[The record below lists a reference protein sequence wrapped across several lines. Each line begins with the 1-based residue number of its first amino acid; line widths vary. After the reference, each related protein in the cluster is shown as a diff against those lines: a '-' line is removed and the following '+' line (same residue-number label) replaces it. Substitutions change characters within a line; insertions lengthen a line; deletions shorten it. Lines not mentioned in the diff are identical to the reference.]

1 MNLYSRINAVVD
13 LSAIEYN
20 FEQMYQNVN
29 PGTKIL
35 AVIKA
40 DGYGHGAVPIA
51 RLIEDKDYIWGY
63 AVATAEE
70 GFHLRKYGLKK
81 PILLLG
87 YAFPEHYERMIQED
101 IRSCV
106 FKLDMAKQ
114 LSKTAIHLGKKAKI
128 HFALDTG
135 MTRIGFSCTDDSVEM
150 MCRISQLQGIEVE
163 GMFTHFARADET
175 ELAPAYQQFEKYIDI
190 LTRLK
195 NAGLKI
201 PISHCCN
208 SAGIIR
214 MKDANLDMVRAG
226 ISIYGMYPSDE
237 VEKDRIDLHPAMSI
251 TSHIAYIKTV
261 PANVEISYGGTYK
274 TRSEMRVATIPV
286 GYADGYP
293 RQLSNKGFVLIRGQ
307 RAPIL
312 GRVCMDQFMV
322 DVSHISEVQEGDIV
336 TLIGTNLGSCIR
348 VEDLSA
354 LCGRFNYEFVCDI
367 TKRVP
372 RTYIYQGDITEQIDC
387 FDL

>member
-1 MNLYSRINAVVD
+1 MNLYSRINAVID

-20 FEQMYQNVN
+20 FEQMYQNLT

-51 RLIEDKDYIWGY
+51 RMMEKKEYIWGY

-70 GFHLRKYGLKK
+70 GFHLRKFGLKK

-87 YAFPEHYERMIQED
+87 YAFPEHYERMIREE

-106 FKLDMAKQ
+106 FTLDTAKQ
-114 LSKTAIHLGKKAKI
+114 LSDVAVRLKKTAKI

-135 MTRIGFSCTDDSVEM
+135 MTRIGFFCTDTSVQEM
-150 MCRISQLQGIEVE
+150 KTISTLDKIEVE

-175 ELAPAYQQFEKYIDI
+175 DITPAYKQFEKYMDM
-190 LTRLK
+190 LTRLEQ
-195 NAGLKI
+195 AGVKI
-201 PISHCCN
+201 PIRHCCN

-237 VEKDRIDLHPAMSI
+237 VEKEPVDLRPAMSI
-251 TSHIAYIKTV
+251 TSHIAYIKKVEAGV
-261 PANVEISYGGTYK
+261 PISYGGTYVTK
-274 TRSEMRVATIPV
+274 GKMRVATIPV

-293 RQLSNKGFVLIRGQ
+293 RQLSNKGCVLIHGKK
-307 RAPIL
+307 APIL
-312 GRVCMDQFMV
+312 GRICMDQFMA
-322 DVSHISEVQEGDIV
+322 DVSHIPEAREGDTV
-336 TLIGTNLGSCIR
+336 TLVGRDGDTCIQI
-348 VEDLSA
+348 EDLSS

-372 RTYIYQGDITEQIDC
+372 RTYIYQGKITEQIDY
-387 FDL
+387 FDI